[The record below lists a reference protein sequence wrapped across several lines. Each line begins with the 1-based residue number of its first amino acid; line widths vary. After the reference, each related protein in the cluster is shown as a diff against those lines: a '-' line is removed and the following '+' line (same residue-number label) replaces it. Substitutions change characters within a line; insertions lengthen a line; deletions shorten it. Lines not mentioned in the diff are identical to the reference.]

1 MPDDLSP
8 ADPTD
13 AAVRRLLADARHTEP
28 MPADVADRLDRV
40 LADLG
45 SSRREE
51 PSETATVV
59 PLASRRRRRLATG
72 LVAAAAVVAVGIALP
87 GLTGGFDD
95 LAAGGGDSAQD
106 AGAGGA
112 AESADAGQ
120 LREEGPSSQESEP
133 APDPSAGTVAPA
145 EPEAEG
151 GPETSAAPPT
161 VRPDRFRRD
170 ARAARDQAGTSFDGL
185 IDLGC
190 GAVPLEGQSVTV
202 VRYADREGY
211 LVFSST
217 GADRQRVDL
226 YVCPEGELERRA
238 LIRAP

>member
-1 MPDDLSP
+1 MPEDPTP

-13 AAVRRLLADARHTEP
+13 EAVRRLLADARHTEP

-45 SSRREE
+45 SSRPEE
-51 PSETATVV
+51 RTATVV

-72 LVAAAAVVAVGIALP
+72 LVAAAAVVAAGVTLS
-87 GLTGGFDD
+87 GLTGGFDG
-95 LAAGGGDSAQD
+95 LTAGGGDSAQD
-106 AGAGGA
+106 AGARQFAGSGDD
-112 AESADAGQ
+112 EGQ
-120 LREEGPSSQESEP
+120 LREQSDTSES
-133 APDPSAGTVAPA
+133 APGASAGSGAPA

-151 GPETSAAPPT
+151 PETLAAPPT
-161 VRPDRFRRD
+161 IRPDRFRQD
-170 ARAARDQAGTSFDGL
+170 ARAARENAARTAFDSL

-202 VRYADREGY
+202 VRYADRQGY
-211 LVFSST
+211 LVFSSA

-226 YVCPEGELERRA
+226 YLCPEGELERRA
-238 LIRAP
+238 VLPAP